1 MRGYPKNL
9 NTKED
14 YEYVRANFPAEEWKP
29 DWQKLLH
36 TMKDWFFEKDLESED
51 QGVADETHK
60 IVETMQGEEKLYA
73 QYVLEVNPTC
83 KLLQLGFT
91 EDEVI
96 AALSEGGGV

>member
-9 NTKED
+9 NTKKD

-29 DWQKLLH
+29 DWQKLLD
-36 TMKDWFFEKDLESED
+36 TMKDWFFEGNLESKD
-51 QGVADETHK
+51 DGVVDETHK
-60 IVETMQGEEKLYA
+60 IVESGQGEEKTYA

-91 EDEVI
+91 EAEVM